1 MLPQQF
7 PPTSRPPRRILRALC
22 LCGMLSNIG
31 FAAEPQPPSATPFA
45 VSAPNPLPAAQSP
58 SLTEIAWGII
68 FQNGEPGA
76 ESPRQASERRDN
88 LLSAL
93 GALRDENNK
102 SSSAVSGQIGMEVQ
116 NLLRQVTTVPM
127 SSDVGKSFAALE
139 KLYEPVVIE
148 QALTL
153 AEQYRCPM
161 HPDIVGKKDTVC
173 PKCGMQLS
181 APVRLSAISLTPG
194 VFRNTIKARVEI
206 EAPLQVG
213 AEVKAHLILMTLK
226 GEPVT
231 LDDLREV
238 HTRKIHLLVIDGSLT
253 DYHHIHPTPAAV
265 PGRYD
270 FSFTPQKPG
279 NYRLWADLQP
289 ISTDVQEFAMALI
302 ISDAHAEPLQKEPD
316 RLTSTAGGLQYTLS
330 FDRPLKSGQPAEGV
344 IHVAAPDGSGFTQLE
359 PVMGAFAHIVG
370 FREDRTTALHIH
382 PEITRPL
389 VPEDRGGPDM
399 HFRFYAAKPGFYRLF
414 VQVQRNGQ
422 QEFAPFN
429 INVAEGPLLPG
440 MQKNNCSS
448 GRSSPKVCH
457 YGIRI
462 TEITLPK
469 RCTGTAHRCEDDGNP
484 S

>member
-1 MLPQQF
+1 
-7 PPTSRPPRRILRALC
+7 
-22 LCGMLSNIG
+22 
-31 FAAEPQPPSATPFA
+31 
-45 VSAPNPLPAAQSP
+45 
-58 SLTEIAWGII
+58 
-68 FQNGEPGA
+68 
-76 ESPRQASERRDN
+76 
-88 LLSAL
+88 
-93 GALRDENNK
+93 
-102 SSSAVSGQIGMEVQ
+102 MEVQ
-116 NLLRQVTTVPM
+116 NLLQQVTTVPM
-127 SSDVGKSFAALE
+127 SSDVGKGFAALE
-139 KLYEPVVIE
+139 KLYGKPVVIE

-153 AEQYRCPM
+153 ARTAYRCPM
-161 HPDIVGKKDTVC
+161 HPDIVGKKDIIC

-194 VFRNTIKARVEI
+194 VFRNTIKARVQI

-213 AEVKAHLILMTLK
+213 AEVKAHLILTTLK

-231 LDDLREV
+231 LGRICAK
-238 HTRKIHLLVIDGSLT
+238 HTHCKIHLLVIDGSLT
-253 DYHHIHPTPAAV
+253 DYHHIHPTRAAV

-270 FSFTPQKPG
+270 FSFYPQKNPG
-279 NYRLWADLQP
+279 TIGSGPDLQP

-316 RLTSTAGGLQYTLS
+316 RLTTIAGGLQYTLS

-344 IHVAAPDGSGFTQLE
+344 VHVAAPDGSGFTQLE

-382 PEITRPL
+382 PEIARPL
-389 VPEDRGGPDM
+389 VPDDRGGPDL

-414 VQVQRNGQ
+414 VQVQRNGE
-422 QEFAPFN
+422 QEFAPFD
-429 INVAEGPLLPG
+429 INVAQGPLPPG
-440 MQKNNCSS
+440 TQKNNCSS

-469 RCTGTAHRCEDDGNP
+469 RCVGTAHRCEDDGNP